1 MKPTRK
7 DLIAAAADVYDCGK
21 DRAERDLIAI
31 DWWICQRVCV
41 TGYVG
46 TASQYEDRRTGDA
59 LNPWG
64 ARVGNEASLTRTGS
78 KSAPLIPANYRRA
91 A

>member
-31 DWWICQRVCV
+31 DWWICQRMR
-41 TGYVG
+41 YWL
-46 TASQYEDRRTGDA
+46 RRHGFA
-59 LNPWG
+59 
-64 ARVGNEASLTRTGS
+64 V
-78 KSAPLIPANYRRA
+78 
-91 A
+91 